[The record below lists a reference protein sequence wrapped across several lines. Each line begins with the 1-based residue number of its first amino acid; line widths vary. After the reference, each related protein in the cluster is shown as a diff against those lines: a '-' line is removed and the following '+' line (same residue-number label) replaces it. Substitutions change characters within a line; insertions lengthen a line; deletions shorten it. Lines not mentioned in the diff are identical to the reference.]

1 MFLKFNQYYSL
12 NKLSINR
19 LFGDSSWALFS
30 QIFIVIVNLATVY
43 ILANLLSPNDYGQ
56 FKLITTWLAIAVGV
70 GYTGY
75 SYTLPQ
81 QIASGQEYNLIEIL
95 KKTFLKSLPAFL
107 GLFIIS
113 LYYLYNQNL
122 NLGSGFF
129 FGAFLVP
136 ILCTATVVNFYYM
149 GKKNFK
155 MFALSQNFVDF
166 VQLAAIALLAY
177 YSSNFALIISLYFIA
192 TIIANLLLLF
202 KVTRDDKKQRK
213 VPETTLK
220 QEVNYEKE
228 KMQSKLNISAIVN
241 GFVSQIDKLL
251 LFHFVGAA
259 PLAIY
264 SMVTAISDQ
273 ARTPTKAIVSAIFP
287 RMTSP
292 SFTKKRLYQI
302 YFLLTLFCFF
312 IFVTLIVIYP
322 LVFKY
327 IFPKYVDYIYLA
339 NIASLTILFAPSHLL
354 YFYAQS
360 KNQFMTI
367 NTYANLNTALQLAL
381 FPIATYFGSIILF
394 LSAKILISL
403 ISLVYIF
410 FKIRKI

>member
-1 MFLKFNQYYSL
+1 
-12 NKLSINR
+12 
-19 LFGDSSWALFS
+19 
-30 QIFIVIVNLATVY
+30 
-43 ILANLLSPNDYGQ
+43 
-56 FKLITTWLAIAVGV
+56 
-70 GYTGY
+70 
-75 SYTLPQ
+75 
-81 QIASGQEYNLIEIL
+81 
-95 KKTFLKSLPAFL
+95 
-107 GLFIIS
+107 
-113 LYYLYNQNL
+113 
-122 NLGSGFF
+122 
-129 FGAFLVP
+129 
-136 ILCTATVVNFYYM
+136 
-149 GKKNFK
+149 
-155 MFALSQNFVDF
+155 
-166 VQLAAIALLAY
+166 
-177 YSSNFALIISLYFIA
+177 
-192 TIIANLLLLF
+192 
-202 KVTRDDKKQRK
+202 
-213 VPETTLK
+213 
-220 QEVNYEKE
+220 
-228 KMQSKLNISAIVN
+228 
-241 GFVSQIDKLL
+241 
-251 LFHFVGAA
+251 
-259 PLAIY
+259 
-264 SMVTAISDQ
+264 MVTAISDQ

>member
-202 KVTRDDKKQRK
+202 KVTRDDKK
-213 VPETTLK
+213 
-220 QEVNYEKE
+220 
-228 KMQSKLNISAIVN
+228 
-241 GFVSQIDKLL
+241 
-251 LFHFVGAA
+251 
-259 PLAIY
+259 
-264 SMVTAISDQ
+264 
-273 ARTPTKAIVSAIFP
+273 
-287 RMTSP
+287 
-292 SFTKKRLYQI
+292 TKKSTRNNSETRSEL
-302 YFLLTLFCFF
+302 
-312 IFVTLIVIYP
+312 
-322 LVFKY
+322 
-327 IFPKYVDYIYLA
+327 
-339 NIASLTILFAPSHLL
+339 
-354 YFYAQS
+354 
-360 KNQFMTI
+360 
-367 NTYANLNTALQLAL
+367 
-381 FPIATYFGSIILF
+381 
-394 LSAKILISL
+394 
-403 ISLVYIF
+403 
-410 FKIRKI
+410 